1 MSDAYSSFLKAMSA
15 PSFEISV
22 ESFNSD
28 FYDFFLSEVLSC
40 PRPRRHVMLVVE
52 RRVRLPRHT
61 RVRAYKRER
70 KGDRGKRRGKA
81 RWGIVRTTIP
91 NARVDSTTV
100 TNAGEEVVTINWS
113 AVR

>member
-22 ESFNSD
+22 KSLSSD
-28 FYDFFLSEVLSC
+28 FFDSVLSGI
-40 PRPRRHVMLVVE
+40 PSDPNRYAMLVVE

-61 RVRAYKRER
+61 RVRVYRRER
-70 KGDRGKRRGKA
+70 KGDRGKRKGKA
-81 RWGIVRTTIP
+81 RWSIVRTTIP

-100 TNAGEEVVTINWS
+100 TNAGEEVVTVNWS

>member
-1 MSDAYSSFLKAMSA
+1 MSDAYSSFLKAMSV
-15 PSFEISV
+15 PDFEISV
-22 ESFNSD
+22 KSINSD
-28 FYDFFLSEVLSC
+28 FFDHFLSEVLSH
-40 PRPRRHVMLVVE
+40 PRQHAMLVIE
-52 RRVRLPRHT
+52 RRVRLPRHA

-100 TNAGEEVVTINWS
+100 TNAGEEVVTVNWS